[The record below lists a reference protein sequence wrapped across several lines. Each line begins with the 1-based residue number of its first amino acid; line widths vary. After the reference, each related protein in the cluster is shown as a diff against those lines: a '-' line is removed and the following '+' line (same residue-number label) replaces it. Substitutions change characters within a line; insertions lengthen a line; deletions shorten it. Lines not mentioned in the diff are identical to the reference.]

1 MTTDDREESMNS
13 VEDNDDAIKEAVRD
27 TLDEI
32 ADEVEREVNRIATL
46 RSLAQQI
53 IDEMIRKA
61 ANRSRDPGSGDIRQR
76 RSWNPYDNIQQNT
89 TYRQNTENAQ
99 GLMKRHMD
107 DHEAIDS
114 IKQAINISRSLTSLF
129 KQSPSHLDYN
139 TELDS
144 LRRAYSMPSDIQVRS
159 LHTSKENITSE
170 DGQLG
175 KSDATQSVK
184 KDEPAQK
191 EAKTYPRYDIV
202 NTLNTPYGEI
212 TVYANG
218 ELDDAERIR
227 ILHESVNILK
237 EREQADRE
245 NKDNAKKDKK
255 CDKEG
260 NGDKGSKGDKKSGFA
275 SRVKKFFGRMCC
287 CCCYSSD

>member
-1 MTTDDREESMNS
+1 MTTDDREESMKS
-13 VEDNDDAIKEAVRD
+13 VVNNDDAISEAVRV

-32 ADEVEREVNRIATL
+32 VDEVEREVNRIATL

-53 IDEMIRKA
+53 MDEMIRDA
-61 ANRSRDPGSGDIRQR
+61 ANRNRDPGSGDIRQR

-89 TYRQNTENAQ
+89 TYRQNTEITQ
-99 GLMKRHMD
+99 GFMKRHMD
-107 DHEAIDS
+107 DHDAIDN
-114 IKQAINISRSLTSLF
+114 IKQAINMSRSLTSLF
-129 KQSPSHLDYN
+129 KQSPSHIDYN
-139 TELDS
+139 TELDN
-144 LRRAYSMPSDIQVRS
+144 LRRAYSMPSGIQVRS
-159 LHTSKENITSE
+159 LNTSKENITSE

-175 KSDATQSVK
+175 KSDVAK
-184 KDEPAQK
+184 NEPAQK

-202 NTLNTPYGEI
+202 NTLSTPYGEI

-227 ILHESVNILK
+227 ILHESVDILK

-245 NKDNAKKDKK
+245 NKDNAKNEKKVDKK
-255 CDKEG
+255 G
-260 NGDKGSKGDKKSGFA
+260 NGDKGSNGDKKTGFV

>member
-1 MTTDDREESMNS
+1 MTTDDKEESMKS
-13 VEDNDDAIKEAVRD
+13 VEDNDDAIKEAVRV

-32 ADEVEREVNRIATL
+32 VDEVEREVNRIATL

-53 IDEMIRKA
+53 MDEMIRDA
-61 ANRSRDPGSGDIRQR
+61 TNRSRDPGSGDIRQR
-76 RSWNPYDNIQQNT
+76 RSWNLYDNIQQNT
-89 TYRQNTENAQ
+89 TYRQNTEITQ
-99 GLMKRHMD
+99 GFMKRHMD
-107 DHEAIDS
+107 DHDAIDS

-129 KQSPSHLDYN
+129 KQSPSHIDYN
-139 TELDS
+139 TELDN
-144 LRRAYSMPSDIQVRS
+144 LRRAYSMPSGIQVHS

-175 KSDATQSVK
+175 KSDATESFK

-202 NTLNTPYGEI
+202 NTLSTPYGEI

-245 NKDNAKKDKK
+245 NKYNAKKEKK
-255 CDKEG
+255 CDKKG
-260 NGDKGSKGDKKSGFA
+260 KGDKGSKSDKKSVFA